1 VNHMIVYVSVVMLSI
16 LLTTLLLKQISKS
29 IVKIFL
35 SGPETEIFS
44 RGNSKIHV
52 MTGKNDWLWL
62 FVDGSKMEV
71 GKVESGSWEQLM
83 ITMDKLLEK
92 EHWKLLED
100 FSQHSLGIAQVHVL
114 AVEIITA
121 QNKTFNN
128 S

>member
-1 VNHMIVYVSVVMLSI
+1 MNHMIVYVSVVVLNV
-16 LLTTLLLKQISKS
+16 LLTILLLKQISKH
-29 IVKIFL
+29 IVKMFL

-52 MTGKNDWLWL
+52 MANKNDWVWL

-71 GKVESGSWEQLM
+71 GKVESGSWDQLM
-83 ITMDKLLEK
+83 ATMDGLLEE

-100 FSQHSLGIAQVHVL
+100 FSQHSLGIAQVHML

-121 QNKTFNN
+121 QNKTLNV

>member
-1 VNHMIVYVSVVMLSI
+1 MNHMIVYVSVVMLSI